1 MITMKN
7 VRKTY
12 GTFQMDLSM
21 EIPSGQITGLVGKNG
36 AGKSTAIKLILGL
49 TEAESGE
56 ISVFGKNIHQ
66 LSMTEKAQI
75 GASLADSGF
84 STYLNIVDENFVKNV
99 SGF

>member
-56 ISVFGKNIHQ
+56 ISVFGRLRVQH
-66 LSMTEKAQI
+66 LSQYCRCA
-75 GASLADSGF
+75 
-84 STYLNIVDENFVKNV
+84 ENFVKNV

>member
-36 AGKSTAIKLILGL
+36 AGKSTTVKTCAGL
-49 TEAESGE
+49 VRAESGSIKME
-56 ISVFGKNIHQ
+56 GR
-66 LSMTEKAQI
+66 
-75 GASLADSGF
+75 
-84 STYLNIVDENFVKNV
+84 
-99 SGF
+99 